1 MHQGGYDPMHDS
13 PTERTPLQFAASIG
27 HLPMV
32 KLFME
37 VYHCDDS
44 LIAPDGQIALR
55 LAAEN
60 GHREVVDYL
69 PARRGGGF
77 RRWQHHHRKAIQR
90 TKRALKKIYCVFKF
104 FLWDI
109 EKFFLWS
116 VPKHVIFKPL
126 TKGYTLCRKGCEWCW
141 KNKQFLLPF
150 CARMIARVPSWA
162 KKFGKWVWKGVKA
175 VPKAAAD
182 TGKALW
188 KFGTTTLPRWLK
200 KLVLWFWSLFTTRI
214 PNAIAIVAKW
224 IWSGFSATGRAVLDV
239 ILKAVS
245 LLHTIFEAII
255 TFFRNLTLKD
265 IWNGFCNLL
274 HTIFV
279 AFPKTLWSWI
289 LEFSDTSFKI
299 MKAVFG
305 DLGEILWYIV
315 YGVGWLAMYIPRKVW
330 VVLQSLGGSFAKAC
344 YELMVLV
351 RPKA

>member
-1 MHQGGYDPMHDS
+1 
-13 PTERTPLQFAASIG
+13 
-27 HLPMV
+27 
-32 KLFME
+32 ME

-60 GHREVVDYL
+60 GHREVVEYL

-77 RRWQHHHRKAIQR
+77 RRWQYHHQKAIQR
-90 TKRALKKIYCVFKF
+90 TRMALEHIYHFFKF
-104 FLWDI
+104 I
-109 EKFFLWS
+109 IWS

-126 TKGYTLCRKGCEWCW
+126 AKGCRWCW
-141 KNKQFLLPF
+141 NNKQFFLPF
-150 CARMIARVPSWA
+150 CVRQIGQMPGRA
-162 KKFGKWVWKGVKA
+162 KRFGKWVWKGVKA

-182 TGKALW
+182 TVKAVW

-200 KLVLWFWSLFTTRI
+200 KLALWFWSLFTTRI
-214 PNAIAIVAKW
+214 PRAIAIAAKW
-224 IWSGFSATGRAVLDV
+224 IWSGLSVMGRAVLDV

-245 LLHTIFEAII
+245 LLHTVFEAII

-279 AFPKTLWSWI
+279 AFPKMLWSWI

-305 DLGEILWYIV
+305 NLGEILWYIV
-315 YGVGWLAMYIPRKVW
+315 YVLGWLAMYVPMKFW
-330 VVLQSLGGSFAKAC
+330 VVLQSLGGSFAKAW
-344 YELMVLV
+344 YEILV
-351 RPKA
+351 FVKPKA